1 MQADRVPRAVA
12 AQPVPLAVHPRRSRA
27 QHRATWAAVR
37 RLPRDDRGHVAVT
50 VLAGA
55 LLASVGG
62 RQDHQPGTVPRP
74 VFDLDS
80 HRTVRVEA
88 DQAPPALGR
97 GGEQPQVA
105 GQRAQR
111 RTGRGRAVMR
121 LLFCAWFTLVRA
133 AGGRRGW
140 AGTNMLA
147 SARMAISGATDM
159 SAVNSAVNGIS
170 FAALR
175 HQPRAGG
182 ADGDNGQLRVVV
194 SNNTKD
200 RARARASRR
209 HPGGH
214 RDGGLRGL
222 ACRIAYTVSDRVSS
236 HRGIGYRSRR

>member
-27 QHRATWAAVR
+27 KHRATAWAAVR

-105 GQRAQR
+105 GQRAER
-111 RTGRGRAVMR
+111 RS
-121 LLFCAWFTLVRA
+121 
-133 AGGRRGW
+133 AGGRSAACCSLVARFVLFAQL
-140 AGTNMLA
+140 AGPGTSRLA
-147 SARMAISGATDM
+147 PARMAISGATDM
-159 SAVNSAVNGIS
+159 SAVNSAVNGN
-170 FAALR
+170 FLR
-175 HQPRAGG
+175 GSPAPAPGG
-182 ADGDNGQLRVVV
+182 GRRRRQRSAEGRCQQQHEGQ
-194 SNNTKD
+194 ST
-200 RARARASRR
+200 RASIVAA
-209 HPGGH
+209 PGWV
-214 RDGGLRGL
+214 
-222 ACRIAYTVSDRVSS
+222 TVTADCAAW
-236 HRGIGYRSRR
+236 HAG